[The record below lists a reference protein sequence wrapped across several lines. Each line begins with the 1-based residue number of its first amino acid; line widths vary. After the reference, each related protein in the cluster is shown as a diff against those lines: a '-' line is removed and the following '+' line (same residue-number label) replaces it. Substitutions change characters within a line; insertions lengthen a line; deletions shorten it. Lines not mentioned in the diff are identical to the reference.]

1 MEKVLIL
8 HGWGSSAQK
17 WEKIRYPLEQNGI
30 RVFIPD
36 LPGFGG
42 NPAPVNPWTIDDYVN
57 WIKEYVDENN
67 LSEFF
72 LAGHS
77 FGGRI
82 GIKFA
87 LKYPEKLKGLILI
100 SAAGIRPK
108 ETKLFYFKVIS
119 ALASIFRKF
128 SFLPGYNFLRRVF
141 YKKIL
146 RRADYLKAKGVMKET
161 FKKVIEEDLKDLFS
175 EIKTPTLI
183 LWGKIDKTTPLED
196 AYFMN
201 DKIKGSKLEVLDG
214 LSHLLHLEDPELLSQ
229 KIMNFIK

>member
-17 WEKIRYPLEQNGI
+17 WEKIRYFLEQNGI

-42 NPAPVNPWTIDDYVN
+42 NPAPTNPWTVDDYVN
-57 WIKEYVDENN
+57 WVKEYIDENN

-119 ALASIFRKF
+119 ALVSIFRKF

-146 RRADYLKAKGVMKET
+146 RKADYLKTKGVMKET

-214 LSHLLHLEDPELLSQ
+214 LSHLIHLEDPGLLSQ
-229 KIMNFIK
+229 KIMSFIK